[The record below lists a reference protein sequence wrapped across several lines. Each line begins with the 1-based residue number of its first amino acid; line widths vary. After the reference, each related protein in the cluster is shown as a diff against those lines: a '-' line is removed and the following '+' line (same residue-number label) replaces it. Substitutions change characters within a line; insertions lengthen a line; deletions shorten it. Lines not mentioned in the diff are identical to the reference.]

1 MKLVYFIIS
10 SLMFFACGGSNPQ
23 TESSSTPWE
32 TSPKVK
38 KEKPQ
43 RLRVVFQNKS
53 GKVIYDLDPTAED
66 IFIDFTGSAEPKVPT
81 EKQAPEEQNQASKDT
96 VPPGSDWVH
105 KDSLPK
111 PQKPASPDTLNIRVM
126 EALTLAQKAF
136 YKKDYEK
143 AIKLAEN
150 SLTVQETPE
159 AYALLGSIHYVNKH
173 RKKAIKNWNRALDM
187 NPNMESVKKILAKL
201 KETP

>member
-10 SLMFFACGGSNPQ
+10 SLLFFACGGSSPQ
-23 TESSSTPWE
+23 NQSTSTPWE
-32 TSPKVK
+32 TAPKVE

-66 IFIDFTGSAEPKVPT
+66 IFIDFTGSAEPKAPM
-81 EKQAPEEQNQASKDT
+81 EKQATKDI

-111 PQKPASPDTLNIRVM
+111 PEKPPAPDTLNIRVM
-126 EALTLAQKAF
+126 EALTQAQKAF
-136 YKKDYEK
+136 YQKDYEK

>member
-10 SLMFFACGGSNPQ
+10 SLMFLACGGSSPQ
-23 TESSSTPWE
+23 IKSSSTPSE
-32 TSPKVK
+32 TSPKIK

-53 GKVIYDLDPTAED
+53 GTVIYDLDPTAED
-66 IFIDFTGSAEPKVPT
+66 IFIDFTGSAELNAPA
-81 EKQAPEEQNQASKDT
+81 EKQVPKEQKQASKDI

-105 KDSLPK
+105 KDSLPNA
-111 PQKPASPDTLNIRVM
+111 PKPASPDTLNIRVM
-126 EALTLAQKAF
+126 EALTQAQKAF

-143 AIKLAEN
+143 AIKLAEK

-201 KETP
+201 KGTP